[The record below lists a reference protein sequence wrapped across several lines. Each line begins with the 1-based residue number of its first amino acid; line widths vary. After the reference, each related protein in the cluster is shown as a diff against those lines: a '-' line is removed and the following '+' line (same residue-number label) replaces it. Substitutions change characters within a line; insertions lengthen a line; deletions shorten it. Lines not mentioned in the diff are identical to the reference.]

1 MRSAELQPRANIER
15 RAKESVAFL
24 RIVLDGEILRTELQ
38 LRIGDLTVAVVL
50 ERELDLGEVVEELA

>member
-24 RIVLDGEILRTELQ
+24 GIVLDGEILRTELQ